1 MWLDNSFKKYKKA
14 GLNFIYEKVENELL
28 EDEIDIQSIQGIDI
42 NLDFNDVEKWE
53 DEMQIASK
61 IDELIRAIKQLDK
74 NIKEKQC

>member
-14 GLNFIYEKVENELL
+14 GLYFVYEKVENELI
-28 EDEIDIQSIQGIDI
+28 EDEIDIQSIRGIDI

-61 IDELIRAIKQLDK
+61 IDEIIRAIKQLDNK
-74 NIKEKQC
+74 IKEKQC